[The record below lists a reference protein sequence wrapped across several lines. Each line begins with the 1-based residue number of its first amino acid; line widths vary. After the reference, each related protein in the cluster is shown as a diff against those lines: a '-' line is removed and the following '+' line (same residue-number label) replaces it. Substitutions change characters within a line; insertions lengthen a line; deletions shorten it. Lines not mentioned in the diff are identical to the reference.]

1 MKKLD
6 LGQSIQILANIG
18 VIAGILFVAVEIRQN
33 NQLLTAESIGTVFQ
47 NRIDR
52 QDRVMDNSSYTAV
65 IAKNARGERLS
76 DEEEMV
82 ITASHDRAFI
92 AWQREYLLYQLGVLP
107 EAYLRANFGSMKSV
121 FPDREG
127 TLSPYDRWQEWK
139 SDADPVYREFVELCI
154 LSECEEIP
162 R

>member
-1 MKKLD
+1 LRKPD
-6 LGQSIQILANIG
+6 FGQSIQILANVG

-33 NQLLTAESIGTVFQ
+33 NQLLTAESIGTVFE

-52 QDRVMDNSSYTAV
+52 QDRVMENHAYTAV
-65 IAKNARGERLS
+65 MAKNSRGEMLS
-76 DEEEMV
+76 DEEEMIV
-82 ITASHDRAFI
+82 TASHDRAFI

-107 EAYLRANFGSMKSV
+107 EAYLRASFGSMKSV

-127 TLSPYDRWQEWK
+127 TLPVYDRWQEWK
-139 SDADPVYREFVELCI
+139 SAADPMYREFVELCI
-154 LSECEEIP
+154 LAECEEIP